1 MEDPVRRSEKFRAVQ
16 SIWAGRCQGHRI
28 THERVKLSIGENS
41 LFRLRLTVEDLSRV
55 RFISS
60 LGPDYEAR
68 FAEIRFVDVQP
79 DEFAEWRIKVR
90 RRLRRAAAT
99 GVGSGQSSRRP
110 PSAAPHTAPR
120 RFGAAAVEPFWGRIR
135 DYLELERETR
145 GRDILSGGVGSILNE
160 LHPSISWRAP
170 FLEVDNEQEGE
181 MAELLGEG
189 LVIAPSL
196 FAPAPVVLAPERGR
210 QGAPVLVYNVTL
222 TAESAAA
229 LWQQHEEDR
238 VGALGELLG
247 HTRANVL
254 GSLRSPNSI
263 GEISSRLDLSHPS
276 VSKHLSVLRRSGLA
290 AAERR
295 SNLIVHRLTYL
306 GEALLGR
313 PD

>member
-1 MEDPVRRSEKFRAVQ
+1 M
-16 SIWAGRCQGHRI
+16 
-28 THERVKLSIGENS
+28 
-41 LFRLRLTVEDLSRV
+41 FRLRLTVEDLSRV
-55 RFISS
+55 RFIGSV
-60 LGPDYEAR
+60 GPDLEAH
-68 FAEIRFVDVQP
+68 FAEIRYTDVQP
-79 DEFAEWRIKVR
+79 DEFAEWRMKVR
-90 RRLRRAAAT
+90 RRLRRAAAN
-99 GVGSGQSSRRP
+99 GVVSGQSSRRS
-110 PSAAPHTAPR
+110 PSAAPPHTAPR

-135 DYLELERETR
+135 EYLELERETR

-160 LHPSISWRAP
+160 LHPSISWHAP
-170 FLEVDNEQEGE
+170 FLEVDNQQEGE
-181 MAELLGEG
+181 VAELLGEG

-210 QGAPVLVYNVTL
+210 QGAPVLVYNVML

-295 SNLIVHRLTYL
+295 SNLIVHRLTHL